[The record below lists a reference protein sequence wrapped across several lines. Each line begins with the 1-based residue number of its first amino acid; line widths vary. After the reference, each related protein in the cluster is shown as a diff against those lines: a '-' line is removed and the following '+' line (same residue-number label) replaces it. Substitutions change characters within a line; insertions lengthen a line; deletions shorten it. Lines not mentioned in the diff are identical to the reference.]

1 MSAIQSTGAAAPIG
15 VFDSGVGGLTVLR
28 ALVRNLP
35 AEDFVYLGDT
45 ARLPYGTKSPESIR
59 RYALQAASL
68 LRDRG
73 VKCLVVACNT
83 ATAVALDALAQEF
96 APVPVL
102 GVLEPGAAAAC
113 RATRE
118 GRIAVIATESTVRG
132 GAYQAAIARRLPQAV
147 VTARACPLFVAL
159 AEEGWTEG
167 PVVDAVAH
175 RYLDDLFGPAAGAA
189 APDTLVLG
197 CTHFPVL
204 APALR
209 AMLGPR
215 VAIVD
220 SAETTAAA
228 LRRCSR
234 ALRCARPGGSRPY
247 QPGGHRWSGALC
259 ARGRHLPR
267 PLDRAGRRR
276 DRGPPRHGHRGFP
289 RRRDLARAA
298 PQAAGPGLSKR
309 RAAIE
314 TRIDAAR
321 IAAITDSDQLI
332 GNLPPNAWFSQT
344 IFRPTN
350 SRITPRPYF
359 R

>member
-1 MSAIQSTGAAAPIG
+1 MSANHPAGAAAPIG

-68 LRDRG
+68 LRERA

-83 ATAVALDALAQEF
+83 ASAVALEALAREF

-102 GVLEPGAAAAC
+102 GVIEPGAAAAC
-113 RATRE
+113 RATRD

-132 GAYQAAIARRLPQAV
+132 GAYPAAILRRRPGAI

-175 RYLDDLFGPAAGAA
+175 RYLDDLFDPAPGTA

-204 APALR
+204 APSLR
-209 AMLGPR
+209 ALLGPKI
-215 VAIVD
+215 AIVD

-228 LRRCSR
+228 LAEALAGGGLR
-234 ALRCARPGGSRPY
+234 AAGGRPGRVSLLATDGAERFARVGGTFLGRPIPVADVEIVDLPGTGGAGS
-247 QPGGHRWSGALC
+247 
-259 ARGRHLPR
+259 
-267 PLDRAGRRR
+267 
-276 DRGPPRHGHRGFP
+276 
-289 RRRDLARAA
+289 
-298 PQAAGPGLSKR
+298 
-309 RAAIE
+309 
-314 TRIDAAR
+314 
-321 IAAITDSDQLI
+321 
-332 GNLPPNAWFSQT
+332 
-344 IFRPTN
+344 
-350 SRITPRPYF
+350 
-359 R
+359 